1 MLLAM
6 MAFTANAAHR
16 RAGMA
21 LWQQYG
27 PLVLIMLSFPLVMA
41 DPTRHV
47 LQDANIWPSPG
58 SSEYRSDCHDETI
71 RCLSVLGVFFTIFMT
86 YTGFALMIWGS
97 LWNANFI
104 DKLREIRDKWREL
117 RSGVSS

>member
-1 MLLAM
+1 MMLAL
-6 MAFTANAAHR
+6 MAYTANSSQR
-16 RAGMA
+16 RAGGT
-21 LWQQYG
+21 LLQQYG
-27 PLVLIMLSFPLVMA
+27 PLVSIMISFPLVMA

-71 RCLSVLGVFFTIFMT
+71 RCLSVLGVFFTIVMT
-86 YTGFALMIWGS
+86 YLGFAFLILGS

-104 DKLREIRDKWREL
+104 DKLREIRERWREL